1 MNFSGMC
8 SIQWSES
15 AVTGTQNA
23 FDLSV
28 KTIANAIKAAVK

>member
-1 MNFSGMC
+1 MKISGMC
-8 SIQWSES
+8 GIQWSES

-28 KTIANAIKAAVK
+28 AIVANAAKAAVK